1 MARVVVLHIVF
12 VTNNFAKIILL
23 IVSYKT
29 RLYHYL
35 INKIVT
41 FSIRLNVL
49 YSIKKTPFRDEPIH
63 TIQIEWRI
71 GDGFYQK
78 KKRKAMIIYLPLI
91 DLFTK

>member
-1 MARVVVLHIVF
+1 MARMVVLHIVF

-35 INKIVT
+35 VNKIVT

-49 YSIKKTPFRDEPIH
+49 
-63 TIQIEWRI
+63 
-71 GDGFYQK
+71 
-78 KKRKAMIIYLPLI
+78 L
-91 DLFTK
+91 